1 MVKTFLTVIF
11 APKLKIMNKLEFL
24 KGILGN
30 KNTPW
35 ILGLLAFLISIFGL
49 FKSYNSSELVYVDV
63 NKLIQGYSRTKTAK
77 AEFDK
82 KATAMKG
89 NIDSLVGKWQNELK
103 NYEKE
108 RASLSANEL
117 KLKQE
122 LLANKQQQINGYQ
135 EAIQKQ
141 IQEEDKKITQTVI
154 NDINDYVKEYG
165 KNHGYKII
173 FGASGGGNIMYA
185 AEVADLTED
194 ILKGLNAEYDKKK

>member
-1 MVKTFLTVIF
+1 MKHIKTIIPFVAL
-11 APKLKIMNKLEFL
+11 
-24 KGILGN
+24 
-30 KNTPW
+30 
-35 ILGLLAFLISIFGL
+35 LLALIAVYYA
-49 FKSYNSSELVYVDV
+49 KTSSQLVYVDV
-63 NKLIQGYSRTKTAK
+63 NKLMEGYKRTKVAK

-82 KATAMKG
+82 KASTMKT
-89 NIDSLVGKWQNELK
+89 NVDSLLANWQVELK

-108 RASLSANEL
+108 RGVLSANEL

-122 LLANKQQQINGYQ
+122 LLSNKQQQINGYQ

-165 KNHGYKII
+165 KKHGYKII

-185 AEVADLTED
+185 EESTDLTED
-194 ILKGLNAEYDKKK
+194 VLKGLNQEYDKK